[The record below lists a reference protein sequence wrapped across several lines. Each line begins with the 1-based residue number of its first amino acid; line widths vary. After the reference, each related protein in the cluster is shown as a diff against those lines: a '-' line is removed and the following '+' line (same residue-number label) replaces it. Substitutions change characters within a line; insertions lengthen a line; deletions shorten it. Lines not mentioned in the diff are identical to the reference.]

1 MKELEAEAK
10 EQEQGQKAPA
20 QKVKP
25 QPVSKEEELPQFPT
39 VNKQAPVAEED
50 EDEEALKAL
59 QAEMG
64 L

>member
-1 MKELEAEAK
+1 M
-10 EQEQGQKAPA
+10 
-20 QKVKP
+20 KP